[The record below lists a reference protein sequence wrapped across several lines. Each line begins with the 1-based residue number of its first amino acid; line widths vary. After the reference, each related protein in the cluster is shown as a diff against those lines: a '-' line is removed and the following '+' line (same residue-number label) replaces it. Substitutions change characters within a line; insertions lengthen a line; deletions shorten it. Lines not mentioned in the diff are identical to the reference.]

1 MFSRC
6 TYIYHF
12 LREDFSDV
20 SGENNLISLYKQNK
34 DPLVSFSPTHP
45 PNQHQH
51 TFINYWKVEKENI
64 KQSAKGKT

>member
-34 DPLVSFSPTHP
+34 DPLVSFSPTHQT
-45 PNQHQH
+45 NTNTHLL
-51 TFINYWKVEKENI
+51 TIEK
-64 KQSAKGKT
+64 